1 MLETIASLN
10 KYAEEA
16 GVTEPSLLNFCVTD
30 GSSIVVSR
38 YISSRK
44 DEAASLVYAV
54 LLLFVLYTD
63 RVHPSGFLPEQS
75 LTNMLRAAITKCQ
88 SLTRGKT

>member
-1 MLETIASLN
+1 MQHQIPDPNAHVFSPEILRNAVLETIASLN

-16 GVTEPSLLNFCVTD
+16 GVTEPSLMNFCVTD

-44 DEAASLVYAV
+44 DEAASLVSMV
-54 LLLFVLYTD
+54 
-63 RVHPSGFLPEQS
+63 
-75 LTNMLRAAITKCQ
+75 
-88 SLTRGKT
+88 